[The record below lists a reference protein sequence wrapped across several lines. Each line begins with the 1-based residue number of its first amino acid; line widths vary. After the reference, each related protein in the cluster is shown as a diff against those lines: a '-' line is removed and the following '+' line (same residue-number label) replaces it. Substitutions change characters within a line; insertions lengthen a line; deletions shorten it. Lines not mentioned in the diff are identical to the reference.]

1 MLLITLLRWQRMLSD
16 RIGVFRSCT
25 MELLIISTSSDP
37 DTSSMGIM
45 GINTSGDPDI
55 TLRDTCSLCS

>member
-37 DTSSMGIM
+37 DTSII

-55 TLRDTCSLCS
+55 TLRETCSLCS